1 MTPVIQA
8 PLIFT
13 PMQGLLRLGQKLAAA
28 FGLTEVWAGHDGL
41 EGVMRQK
48 LSEMGIPEQPIA
60 LSGPKGMT
68 PRQMAERS
76 GFIGRKRA
84 HRRVR

>member
-1 MTPVIQA
+1 MTPAKTVE
-8 PLIFT
+8 FT
-13 PMQGLLRLGQKLAAA
+13 PMQGLLAIGRKLAQH

-48 LSEMGIPEQPIA
+48 LSEIGVPEKAIS

-68 PRQMAERS
+68 PRQMAEQS
-76 GFIGRKRA
+76 GFIKRA
-84 HRRVR
+84 RPHRRLKK